1 MSESKRSEPNSQFE
15 AQTDCKVYTFLAN
28 SLHGSWKWIKK
39 KWSSTGQLTQWS
51 FVLQFPPCMRHTHTT
66 IGLQTFLAAMLAL
79 PMDPVV
85 HLCQGGELDLT
96 WGRHVIWEPYRY
108 PILGLPRFGMLRGV
122 PVELD
127 IVVNCI
133 RLRSQQPAPS
143 SLELQPAAHVGQWP
157 GEQAAGEGAAVPAVP
172 AVPPQ
177 QKPPA
182 EAPGHVPA
190 VSATLHIPAVFAV
203 PVPVPAMHVSAT
215 RPPAVPPV
223 PPATGPPAGRPPA
236 RTLASKQM
244 PVDLT
249 GLRRVLR
256 PAQDV
261 RPRPTI
267 MPAVRLEGVVRP
279 PGWMLGLQH
288 VPRPPVREGQMGCR
302 SRHVVDLDEEVV
314 IPSETSRLTSSGT
327 SRSTP

>member
-1 MSESKRSEPNSQFE
+1 MIIR
-15 AQTDCKVYTFLAN
+15 AA
-28 SLHGSWKWIKK
+28 I
-39 KWSSTGQLTQWS
+39 STMYET
-51 FVLQFPPCMRHTHTT
+51 HTHTT

-96 WGRHVIWEPYRY
+96 WGKQVIWEPYRY

-127 IVVNCI
+127 VALNCI
-133 RLRSQQPAPS
+133 RLRSQQPAAS

-190 VSATLHIPAVFAV
+190 VSATLHIPVVFAEVHVPAVSVRV
-203 PVPVPAMHVSAT
+203 PVRAMHVSAT

-236 RTLASKQM
+236 RTPASKQM

-261 RPRPTI
+261 RPRPI
-267 MPAVRLEGVVRP
+267 IIRPAVVRPAVVRPEGVVRP

-314 IPSETSRLTSSGT
+314 IPSETSRLTFSET
-327 SRSTP
+327 SRSTPRSISS